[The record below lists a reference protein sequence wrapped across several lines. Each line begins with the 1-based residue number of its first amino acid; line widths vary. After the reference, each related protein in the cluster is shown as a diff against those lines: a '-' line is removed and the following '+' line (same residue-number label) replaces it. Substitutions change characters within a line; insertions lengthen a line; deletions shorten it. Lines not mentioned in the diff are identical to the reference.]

1 LIGYFNVEVA
11 KYEATSGAENQ
22 QGEMK
27 CGSLF
32 GLGRI
37 TMEEP
42 QTLRFLPTMPQNRKL
57 SAARYDTLALN
68 FLAAATLATTRRR

>member
-1 LIGYFNVEVA
+1 MRPHPAPKIS
-11 KYEATSGAENQ
+11 K
-22 QGEMK
+22 GEMK

-42 QTLRFLPTMPQNRKL
+42 QLCAFYRRCHKYRKL